1 MADKRAIETPFYLC
15 KEKLLERNLK
25 ILDDIQNR
33 SGAKIILA
41 LKGFAMWSTFALVS
55 KYLKGCTASGVY
67 EARLAREEFSRY
79 NRDAEVHT
87 YSPAFKENEIE
98 EISKLSNHIVFNS
111 INQINK
117 FLLKAKEYNPNIHTS
132 LRINPEVS
140 ASPKDIYNPCGLY
153 SRLGTTLANID
164 ESALNSLDGL
174 NFHALCEQN
183 VKALEEVLKVFEKN
197 FSKYFKNLKYI
208 NFGGGHH
215 ITKKG
220 YDIEKLICII
230 KEFRLKYQIDVYL
243 EPGEA
248 VGWETGYLESTVLD
262 VFENGMPVAILD
274 TSAEAHMPDT
284 LAMPYRADVR
294 GAGRSGEKKY
304 TYRLG
309 GNTCLA
315 GDTMGDYSFDKP
327 LKIGDRVIFED
338 QIHYT
343 FVKNTTFNGIKLPSL
358 VVERVDGSLEVVKE
372 FGYKEYRDR
381 LS

>member
-1 MADKRAIETPFYLC
+1 MNLDEIKTPAYVCQERF
-15 KEKLLERNLK
+15 LENNLK
-25 ILDDIQNR
+25 ILDDVQTR

-41 LKGFAMWSTFALVS
+41 LKGFAMWSTFELVA
-55 KYLKGCTASGVY
+55 KYLKGCTASGLY
-67 EARLAREEFSRY
+67 EAKLAREEFSKFSK
-79 NRDAEVHT
+79 NAEVHT
-87 YSPAFKENEIE
+87 YSPAFKDEEIE
-98 EISKLSNHIVFNS
+98 EIAKISDHIVFNS
-111 INQINK
+111 INQLNMYILKVKEINPK
-117 FLLKAKEYNPNIHTS
+117 IHIS

-140 ASPKDIYNPCGLY
+140 SSPVDIYNPCGIY

-164 ESALNSLDGL
+164 EKVLEKLDGL

-183 VKALEEVLKVFEKN
+183 VDALEKVLDAFEKN
-197 FSKYFKNLKYI
+197 FSKYFKNVKYI

-215 ITKKG
+215 ITRKD

-230 KEFRLKYQIDVYL
+230 KDFKKKYDVDVYL

-248 VGWETGYLESTVLD
+248 VGWETGFLISTVLD
-262 VFENGMPVAILD
+262 TFKNGMDIAVLD

-284 LAMPYRADVR
+284 LSMPYRAAVR
-294 GAGRSGEKKY
+294 NSGKAGEKKY

-315 GDTMGDYSFDKP
+315 GDIMGDYSFDKP
-327 LKIGDRVIFED
+327 LKVGDKIIFED

-358 VVERVDGSLEVVKE
+358 VIERDSGNFELIKE
-372 FGYKEYRDR
+372 FGYEEYRNR

>member
-1 MADKRAIETPFYLC
+1 
-15 KEKLLERNLK
+15 
-25 ILDDIQNR
+25 
-33 SGAKIILA
+33 
-41 LKGFAMWSTFALVS
+41 MWSTFPQIA
-55 KYLKGCTASGVY
+55 KYLHGCTASGLY
-67 EARLAREEFSRY
+67 EAKLAREKF
-79 NRDAEVHT
+79 NKEVHT
-87 YSPAFKENEIE
+87 YSPAYKEEDIDEIAQ
-98 EISKLSNHIVFNS
+98 ISDHIVFNS
-111 INQINK
+111 PQQ
-117 FLLKAKEYNPNIHTS
+117 LLKYSTRVRIINPNIEIS

-140 ASPKDIYNPCGLY
+140 ASPKDIYNPCGIY
-153 SRLGTTLANID
+153 SRLGTTLKNFDTRVLEHI
-164 ESALNSLDGL
+164 DGL

-183 VKALEEVLKVFEKN
+183 VDVLEEVLKSFEDN

-215 ITKKG
+215 ITKKD
-220 YDIEKLICII
+220 YDVDKLIRII
-230 KEFRLKYQIDVYL
+230 EEFKSKHDVNVYL

-248 VGWETGYLESTVLD
+248 IGWETGYLVSTVLD
-262 VFENGMPVAILD
+262 IFQNGMNVAILD

-294 GAGRSGEKKY
+294 GSGLANEKKY

-315 GDTMGDYSFDKP
+315 GDIMGDYSFDKP
-327 LKIGDRVIFED
+327 LRVGDRIIFED

-358 VVERVDGSLEVVKE
+358 VIQRKDENVEIIKE
-372 FGYKEYRDR
+372 FGYEDYKGR